1 MLNLLSVHV
10 NFPKRKNTYL
20 YTFYTSYIPMTLL
33 PYLTL
38 PPAKNSLIKWK
49 QLLSK
54 VAVVLLVFY
63 HFELYLDLDLD
74 RLLLPDLDLLLDEL
88 ECLPPLPLLEDLD
101 FDLLD
106 FPLRLLFP
114 RLRLLD
120 LEEELELE
128 LKLNWTLYFLVI
140 KIQEN
145 NTYLL
150 LDRR

>member
-1 MLNLLSVHV
+1 M
-10 NFPKRKNTYL
+10 
-20 YTFYTSYIPMTLL
+20 
-33 PYLTL
+33 
-38 PPAKNSLIKWK
+38 IKWK
-49 QLLSK
+49 QLLS
-54 VAVVLLVFY
+54 VAEVYLLFY
-63 HFELYLDLDLD
+63 HFKLYLDLDLD

-128 LKLNWTLYFLVI
+128 LKLHWMLHFLII
-140 KIQEN
+140 K
-145 NTYLL
+145 YKCG
-150 LDRR
+150 RSCHAKHAPA

>member
-1 MLNLLSVHV
+1 MERA
-10 NFPKRKNTYL
+10 F
-20 YTFYTSYIPMTLL
+20 
-33 PYLTL
+33 
-38 PPAKNSLIKWK
+38 IK
-49 QLLSK
+49 SK
-54 VAVVLLVFY
+54 VAVVSFLF
-63 HFELYLDLDLD
+63 HFKLYLDLDLD

-128 LKLNWTLYFLVI
+128 LKLHWMLHFLII
-140 KIQEN
+140 KIQEIIH
-145 NTYLL
+145 TCSLIDESFSFFLL
-150 LDRR
+150 ICFSCFLSTCFWISPYDSPRVSESSLMSLSFPQ